1 MCSARLDQKMG
12 KHIFVS
18 FQCALIPYLGE
29 VRFCFRAVAVR
40 FDQTRVPPLERTFNM
55 IGDIGDLNTKKVC
68 CCQSWGFQ
76 SSVAVSLVS
85 WHS

>member
-1 MCSARLDQKMG
+1 MG

-55 IGDIGDLNTKKVC
+55 IGDIGDLNTKKGLLLSKLGFSVVC
-68 CCQSWGFQ
+68 RGFARQ
-76 SSVAVSLVS
+76 LA
-85 WHS
+85 